1 MNDDTFNFFLSPHI
15 DKDYFTSNKPTNF
28 KNFKPQEIN
37 LYNNLCISLQSFSLS
52 SSAVEPLFLYPFFFL
67 SAFLTLLTMTIGD
80 EESPEKHSSDR

>member
-37 LYNNLCISLQSFSLS
+37 LYNNLV
-52 SSAVEPLFLYPFFFL
+52 AVIRVKQIYIKGILYYHNKSYTKYKYKSILLLYKYKSILLLF
-67 SAFLTLLTMTIGD
+67 
-80 EESPEKHSSDR
+80 

>member
-37 LYNNLCISLQSFSLS
+37 LYNNLVAFIRVKQI
-52 SSAVEPLFLYPFFFL
+52 YIKGIRKNFFL
-67 SAFLTLLTMTIGD
+67 
-80 EESPEKHSSDR
+80 